1 MNGFWYYANEGQ
13 PIGPLTLVELEAALF
28 KLPERHKA
36 LVWRTDFETWQ
47 EARYVPALSAVVS
60 NLSKVVKAGK
70 SSSSQ
75 GRKWGGGLVAVVIVT
90 GLAAARHLPSS
101 EPDPNSPISGKGR
114 EAFVEEGSASCLK
127 KQESDP
133 EMKALSLSRATL
145 VNYCSCYMN
154 ALADLT
160 TFGELKN
167 VHVPKGGTTIPT
179 ELKRKVEKASSTCL
193 DDLKKKLMQGQ
204 R

>member
-13 PIGPLTLVELEAALF
+13 RIGPLTLAELEAALF
-28 KLPERHKA
+28 KLPDRHKA

-47 EARYVPALSAVVS
+47 EAQYVPALSAVVS
-60 NLSKVVKAGK
+60 NSSKGK

-75 GRKWGGGLVAVVIVT
+75 GRKWGGGLVAVVIVA
-90 GLAAARHLPSS
+90 GLAAARHLPS

-133 EMKALSLSRATL
+133 EMKALSLSRETL
-145 VNYCSCYMN
+145 VNYCTCYMN

-167 VHVPKGGTTIPT
+167 VHVSKDGTTIPT